1 MGPPCPTSEVGCWS
15 GEVRFGRRRLSSG
28 RELASARR
36 SGRVSSRRDPS
47 DDQVS
52 AIVDF
57 AIPLLRRGAE
67 AFIVSV
73 VGHSYLIFLLPL
85 LVTMSSYLSTMP
97 VVLAVRRAPA
107 AWGLGNLNGAGDD
120 QTEDLSE
127 RVNSGTNPEDL
138 AERVNSG
145 TNRGDLVE
153 RVNLGTNPGDLAERV
168 NSGTNLEDSAE
179 RVNSGT
185 NRGDLTERVN
195 LGINPEDLIGRV
207 NSGTNPEV
215 RLLHMAL
222 FFSLNVGFR
231 LK

>member
-15 GEVRFGRRRLSSG
+15 GEVRFGRRHLSSG
-28 RELASARR
+28 RELAYARR

-47 DDQVS
+47 DGQVS

-73 VGHSYLIFLLPL
+73 VGHSYLISLLPL

-97 VVLAVRRAPA
+97 VILAVRRAPA
-107 AWGLGNLNGAGDD
+107 GEGCRPYLSWGLGNLNGAGDD

-138 AERVNSG
+138 IERVNSG

-215 RLLHMAL
+215 
-222 FFSLNVGFR
+222 
-231 LK
+231 